1 LHGQPFFCDEQKVSP
16 GLLDA
21 IVMIFHFR
29 LADSRDGRAENEEE
43 GDGKNMFCQ
52 SRDSAE
58 CGVGFQGSPNLFD
71 VRTQS
76 LRLSE
81 SNRVEI
87 ISFFEWA

>member
-1 LHGQPFFCDEQKVSP
+1 MPP

-21 IVMIFHFR
+21 IVRVLHLR
-29 LADSRDGRAENEEE
+29 LGDSKEGSAENEDE
-43 GDGKNMFCQ
+43 GSGDNMFCQ
-52 SRDSAE
+52 SWDSAE

-87 ISFFEWA
+87 ISLFGRA